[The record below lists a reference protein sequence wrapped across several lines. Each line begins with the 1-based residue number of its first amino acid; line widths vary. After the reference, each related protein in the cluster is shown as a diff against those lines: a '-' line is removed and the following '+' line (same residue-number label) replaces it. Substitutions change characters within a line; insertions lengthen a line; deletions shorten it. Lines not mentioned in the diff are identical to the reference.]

1 MLKPNKTKVTSNM
14 DRTLPEGTVA
24 NAPVTLDHGATAD
37 ELASTEAL
45 KAYLDKSMPL
55 QSDDERAANEV
66 RVTHTTPSSQPLA
79 GALVDAAGATSHC
92 HCHSLSPLSLTQQHT
107 CPH

>member
-1 MLKPNKTKVTSNM
+1 M

-66 RVTHTTPSSQPLA
+66 RVTHTHLLRSRSLA
-79 GALVDAAGATSHC
+79 RSLMLLVPQVTVTVTRC
-92 HCHSLSPLSLTQQHT
+92 LLSR
-107 CPH
+107 